1 MLHLRIHYIS
11 LPIKAVQLDTA
22 DGLSWSI
29 LGNAYFAHFF
39 NVSQNPRTLKQS
51 MSAYRQ
57 GRISIDLSNFECKS
71 RTWSGITSVMIS
83 VQFGQN
89 MTWDGFL
96 RSWTDVW
103 TKKDFN

>member
-1 MLHLRIHYIS
+1 MAEPRAKCIL
-11 LPIKAVQLDTA
+11 LPFQAVQLDTV

-57 GRISIDLSNFECKS
+57 AEKDPVARDAIVAIFHCSDMILHNTVETGYKVTVNKVKS
-71 RTWSGITSVMIS
+71 VLKSL
-83 VQFGQN
+83 F
-89 MTWDGFL
+89 
-96 RSWTDVW
+96 
-103 TKKDFN
+103 

>member
-1 MLHLRIHYIS
+1 MDCMLHLRIHYKF

-57 GRISIDLSNFECKS
+57 GGNLIDL
-71 RTWSGITSVMIS
+71 
-83 VQFGQN
+83 
-89 MTWDGFL
+89 
-96 RSWTDVW
+96 
-103 TKKDFN
+103 